1 MRFIST
7 RDTIVRSKQTGH
19 AIFFKKDVPTLV
31 PDGMQEEVIERGI
44 SPVESDGRLADAGA
58 VLDSKDVKVVLPP
71 QDGLTRAKAIVVV
84 MRSLIAR
91 NNPTDFTG
99 GGQPNATAVTAGLG
113 WKTDQKEVRQV
124 WEKNREHLLRG
135 DALNLG

>member
-44 SPVESDGRLADAGA
+44 APVESDGRLADAGA
-58 VLDSKDVKVVLPP
+58 VIDRDRKSVV
-71 QDGLTRAKAIVVV
+71 
-84 MRSLIAR
+84 
-91 NNPTDFTG
+91 
-99 GGQPNATAVTAGLG
+99 
-113 WKTDQKEVRQV
+113 
-124 WEKNREHLLRG
+124 
-135 DALNLG
+135 